1 MDKQRRL
8 NRLGAWF
15 YTRFPAAGR
24 RWAQKFQPAP
34 TAAAIPWTPLRTPL
48 AQTKFALL
56 TTGGPHLRSDQPFDM
71 ADPHGDPS
79 YRAIPATARLSDITI
94 THDYYN
100 HADAD
105 RDLNIILPLT
115 RFQELVDTGTIGG
128 LGTAYGFMG
137 HITDEHVH
145 TLITQTAPEVARSLR
160 AEGVTAAML
169 TPA

>member
-8 NRLGAWF
+8 NRLGAWL

-24 RWAQKFQPAP
+24 LWAQRFRPAP
-34 TAAAIPWTPLRTPL
+34 TAAAIPWTPLRAPL

-79 YRAIPATARLSDITI
+79 YRAIPAATPLGEIAI

-105 RDLNIILPLT
+105 RDLNIILPLA
-115 RFQELVDTGTIGG
+115 RFQELADRGVIGG

-137 HITDEHVH
+137 HITDGHVA
-145 TLITQTAPEVARSLR
+145 TLVSRTAPAVARSLR
-160 AEGVTAAML
+160 AEGVTAALL

>member
-15 YTRFPAAGR
+15 YTRFPVAGR
-24 RWAQKFQPAP
+24 RWAQKFQPAA
-34 TAAAIPWTPLRTPL
+34 TSATIPWSPLRTPL
-48 AQTKFALL
+48 AQTKLALL
-56 TTGGPHLRSDQPFDM
+56 TTGGPHLRSDRPFDM
-71 ADPHGDPS
+71 ANPHGDPS

-100 HADAD
+100 HVDAD
-105 RDLNIILPLT
+105 RDLIINLPLT